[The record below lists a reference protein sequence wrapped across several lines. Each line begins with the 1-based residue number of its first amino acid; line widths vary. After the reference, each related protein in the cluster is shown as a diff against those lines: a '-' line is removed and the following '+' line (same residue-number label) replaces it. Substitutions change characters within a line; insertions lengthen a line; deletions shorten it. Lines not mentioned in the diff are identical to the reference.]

1 MINIATGER
10 MLGIDWI
17 MLAVF
22 LAGIALMI
30 GDLMAIAI
38 GYFIVDFMLA
48 RVRAKEGRSFK

>member
-30 GDLMAIAI
+30 GDLMAISI
-38 GYFIVDFMLA
+38 GYFFVDFVLA
-48 RVRAKEGRSFK
+48 RARAREGRSFK